1 MRYLVCVLL
10 SAFVLCLAACE
21 PSHQQQDTGVSAKSA
36 EQKIVPLSKKEAEKT
51 EGWLDNRTIL
61 YTAHHQLMKYD
72 LFSGKSERLYE
83 TKGHIVNVKISRK
96 KQLILVQVTSSGQT
110 ELVLM
115 NKQGKRLYH
124 KAFNSYELETAWNP
138 YDPYQMMITV
148 FTETWDFTAY
158 TADMKNGILK
168 KSPVQAPF
176 VHWTSTDEFQYIKQ
190 GKTEEEG
197 PLYSY
202 DLQTKKEK
210 RVLHHVIWTDSRP
223 GMTIAVRQTDQSDGD
238 GEFLFQKPASV
249 THRFPLQKKYESF
262 APMEYDYDQTHK
274 RFYIFKPEGRSYN
287 LISFDLG
294 DERERTVLKNTEMEP
309 IQISPNGEYALYGF
323 TYDRLIS
330 LKTGMTE
337 PIITNEKGV

>member
-1 MRYLVCVLL
+1 
-10 SAFVLCLAACE
+10 
-21 PSHQQQDTGVSAKSA
+21 
-36 EQKIVPLSKKEAEKT
+36 
-51 EGWLDNRTIL
+51 
-61 YTAHHQLMKYD
+61 MKYD

-83 TKGHIVNVKISRK
+83 TKGNIVNVKISRK

-158 TADMKNGILK
+158 TADMNNGILK
-168 KSPVQAPF
+168 RVPF
-176 VHWTSTDEFQYIKQ
+176 RPLLSIGPPLMNSNISSKEKRRKRVLYILMTCRRKR
-190 GKTEEEG
+190 
-197 PLYSY
+197 
-202 DLQTKKEK
+202 K
-210 RVLHHVIWTDSRP
+210 RVLHHVIWADSRP

-238 GEFLFQKPASV
+238 GEFFFQKPASV
-249 THRFPLQKKYESF
+249 THSFPLQKKYESF

-274 RFYIFKPEGRSYN
+274 RFYIFKPGGRSYN

>member
-83 TKGHIVNVKISRK
+83 TKGNIVNVKISRK

-110 ELVLM
+110 ELVLI

-158 TADMKNGILK
+158 TADMNNGILK

-176 VHWTSTDEFQYIKQ
+176 VHWTSLMNSNISSKEKRRKRVLYILMTCRRKR
-190 GKTEEEG
+190 
-197 PLYSY
+197 
-202 DLQTKKEK
+202 K
-210 RVLHHVIWTDSRP
+210 RVLHHVIWADSRP

-238 GEFLFQKPASV
+238 GEFLFQKLSIRD
-249 THRFPLQKKYESF
+249 TPLSSPKKYESF